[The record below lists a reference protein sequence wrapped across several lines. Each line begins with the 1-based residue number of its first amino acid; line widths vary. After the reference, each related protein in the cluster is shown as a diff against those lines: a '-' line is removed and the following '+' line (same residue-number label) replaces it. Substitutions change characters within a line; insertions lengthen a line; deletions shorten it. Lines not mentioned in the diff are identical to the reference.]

1 MPSLIWHSP
10 EPLQVHFALP
20 SSLCCLKP
28 TTSHRCTVVW
38 VDYFYPISGVAAS
51 PESANIPQHLDL
63 DTRQVVLTDDPM
75 MSTTLVSA
83 MAQPVPQQASVL
95 DVFVS
100 SSTASTA
107 STATSGYGGEST
119 SSSKSSSQTRLED
132 VGTNGVGPGA
142 FPPGAFQQTS
152 PGAPVGPPE
161 EDELGA
167 QTRDRSNTWPLR
179 RPNLDIN
186 AQTSPLIHEQIP
198 EEDNDMFGSEEQ
210 LAPSMNEP
218 MMAGTPEAHDFD
230 IASPLVGG
238 PNQPPP
244 SATPDAADPTG
255 NASKKSTTRRNAWGN
270 MSYADLI
277 TQAIMSSPE
286 KKLTLSQV
294 YEWMVQNVP
303 YFRDKGDSNSS
314 AGWKVSAF
322 EEASG
327 LQSGGPASGDFP
339 FASFVLILTSA
350 SDLAFFAD
358 QRPLLLSNRSV
369 SGGHN

>member
-1 MPSLIWHSP
+1 
-10 EPLQVHFALP
+10 
-20 SSLCCLKP
+20 
-28 TTSHRCTVVW
+28 
-38 VDYFYPISGVAAS
+38 
-51 PESANIPQHLDL
+51 
-63 DTRQVVLTDDPM
+63 M
-75 MSTTLVSA
+75 MSTTLVSVA
-83 MAQPVPQQASVL
+83 TAQAVPQASVL

-132 VGTNGVGPGA
+132 VGHTNGSA
-142 FPPGAFQQTS
+142 FGQAPYPATS
-152 PGAPVGPPE
+152 PAGANSTAAAGLTPSAHEE
-161 EDELGA
+161 EDMGA

-179 RPNLDIN
+179 RPNLDLN
-186 AQTSPLIHEQIP
+186 AQASPLIHEPIQ
-198 EEDNDMFGSEEQ
+198 EEDNDMFGSEEH
-210 LAPSMNEP
+210 LTPMAEP
-218 MMAGTPEAHDFD
+218 MMAGTPEGSHDFD
-230 IASPLVGG
+230 MTSPLGG

-244 SATPDAADPTG
+244 SATPDASDASG

-314 AGWKVSAF
+314 AGWKCGSSERTVGKATDDGF
-322 EEASG
+322 HEYVAAEMRTRAKE
-327 LQSGGPASGDFP
+327 QSS
-339 FASFVLILTSA
+339 ILVE
-350 SDLAFFAD
+350 L
-358 QRPLLLSNRSV
+358 
-369 SGGHN
+369 